1 MAKYLPMYRCMGCG
15 GIIRKAEMP
24 KELLTPIE
32 IPDEKVEVICIGAAN
47 PFFRSPNLR
56 KQVPYSVA
64 HNCYG
69 ERSQIGAAIF
79 AGFSRVREMEGAG
92 YAFRVNGKRCKAKDV
107 AAVTQG

>member
-24 KELLTPIE
+24 KELRNPIE
-32 IPDEKVEVICIGAAN
+32 VPDCNIEMICIGAAN
-47 PFFRSPNLR
+47 PIFTSPNLR
-56 KQVPYSVA
+56 KQIPYSIA

-69 ERSQIGAAIF
+69 DGHQIGAAIF

-92 YAFRVNGKRCKAKDV
+92 
-107 AAVTQG
+107 

>member
-32 IPDEKVEVICIGAAN
+32 IPDEKVELICIGAAN

-56 KQVPYSVA
+56 KQVPYSLS
-64 HNCYG
+64 HNCCG

-79 AGFSRVREMEGAG
+79 AGFSRVREMEGAE
-92 YAFRVNGKRCKAKDV
+92 
-107 AAVTQG
+107 

>member
-32 IPDEKVEVICIGAAN
+32 IPDEKIEVICIGAAN
-47 PFFRSPNLR
+47 LR
-56 KQVPYSVA
+56 KQVPYSLS

-92 YAFRVNGKRCKAKDV
+92 
-107 AAVTQG
+107 